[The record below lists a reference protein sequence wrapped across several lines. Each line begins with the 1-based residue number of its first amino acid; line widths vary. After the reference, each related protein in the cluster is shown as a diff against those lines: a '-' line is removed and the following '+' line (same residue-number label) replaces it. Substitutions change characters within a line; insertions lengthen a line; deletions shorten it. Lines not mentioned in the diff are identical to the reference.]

1 MPNDYPTG
9 KDFWVTSKGQ
19 YTEPTFIKYE
29 GEDHDLLR
37 QIAYKHVKQWRG
49 CVDAGANVGMWTRSL
64 MQDFETVY
72 CFEPNP
78 VFIECW
84 HKNIPADKNAIL
96 NEVGLGETESTA
108 NFALPLD
115 QQLQRKPG
123 SIKIKTLDS
132 YELNNI
138 DFIKID
144 VDGYEDLLLKGA
156 KETLTNNDP
165 VINIEMKRSKRQK
178 VCEVADK
185 ILRQLGFR
193 PRKRTNSEEVWIKS
207 DKDIFTSETWY
218 NNEQRYI

>member
-1 MPNDYPTG
+1 MSN
-9 KDFWVTSKGQ
+9 DFWVAYKGQ
-19 YTEPTFIKYE
+19 HTEPTFIKNE
-29 GEDHDLLR
+29 GDDQGPLR

-49 CVDAGANVGMWTRSL
+49 CVDAGANVGMWTRNL

-96 NEVGLGETESTA
+96 HEVGLGDTESTD

-132 YELNNI
+132 YELNDI

-156 KETLTNNDP
+156 KETLANNDP
-165 VINIEMKRSKRQK
+165 VINIEMKRSKRPE
-178 VCEVADK
+178 VCEVAEK

-207 DKDIFTSETWY
+207 DKDIFISETWY
-218 NNEQRYI
+218 NNEQGYLNSGK

>member
-1 MPNDYPTG
+1 
-9 KDFWVTSKGQ
+9 
-19 YTEPTFIKYE
+19 
-29 GEDHDLLR
+29 
-37 QIAYKHVKQWRG
+37 
-49 CVDAGANVGMWTRSL
+49 

-96 NEVGLGETESTA
+96 HEVGLGDKESTD

-144 VDGYEDLLLKGA
+144 VEHYEWFALQGA
-156 KETLTNNDP
+156 NETIEAYHPIIMMEVKKDNPYRNQIMKFMKVRNYEHEP
-165 VINIEMKRSKRQK
+165 VGEMDFVFK
-178 VCEVADK
+178 
-185 ILRQLGFR
+185 
-193 PRKRTNSEEVWIKS
+193 
-207 DKDIFTSETWY
+207 
-218 NNEQRYI
+218 